1 MSVLKV
7 GGREFPLRR
16 VGLTWQLM
24 KFAKAQRAAQ
34 APVPEFDPDMPLNVQ
49 EEIRQQLAKRNE
61 AGNDLLL
68 TMYDTLLRMVHPDSR
83 SQLTEFLDEAEL
95 EPNELEE
102 AIGNAIAEVANPED
116 EKADPQKGELSSP
129 SSESPST
136 TSESSPATSAELPG
150 VD

>member
-34 APVPEFDPDMPLNVQ
+34 KPVPELDPDMPLNVQ
-49 EEIRQQLAKRNE
+49 EDIKEQQAKRAE

-68 TMYDTLLRMVHPDSR
+68 TMHDTLLRMVHPDHR
-83 SQLTEFLDEAEL
+83 DQLVEFLDEAEL

-102 AIGNAIAEVANPED
+102 AIGNAIAEVSGPEG
-116 EKADPQKGELSSP
+116 ETVDPQKGGLSSP

-136 TSESSPATSAELPG
+136 TSESSPGTSAELPG